1 MIKRILFQALTGKSS
16 DGLTKK
22 QRKALAEAYI
32 RKAGR
37 RLTEQEKEAFATWR
51 ERRL

>member
-1 MIKRILFQALTGKSS
+1 VKRTLAQILTRRGN

-22 QRKALAEAYI
+22 EREALAEDYI
-32 RKAGR
+32 RKAGS
-37 RLTEQEKEAFATWR
+37 RLTEQEKEAFVAWR